1 MDVKH
6 NPIVTNSELREI
18 RTKEPGMSAAAI
30 KNRLFQLVVLVWFG
44 IFAVVIIY
52 PIIWLGLSGLKSNS
66 DFFLNTWG
74 LPKEWVWSNYKEAW
88 DAGIGQYFF
97 NSVIVTVSSVLAV
110 LLLGSMAAF
119 GLSRFRFKGQNFM
132 LVIILSGLMLA
143 PQVSLIPLYK
153 ILQAI
158 GLYNTYGALIVPYV
172 AFQLP
177 FSIFLMRSYFLSIPA
192 ELEES
197 AILDGCNS
205 WKVYRHIILPMG
217 KPIIASCAMLTAMN
231 VWNEFM
237 FALVFV
243 EDSSLRTIPVGL
255 MNLRSQLNTNFGIQ
269 LAGLAIA
276 VLPMIFIFLIFQKQ
290 FVRGLSAGSVKG

>member
-1 MDVKH
+1 MANNSPVVNANELKKIATGSSKLSVRKVKDR
-6 NPIVTNSELREI
+6 IFQ
-18 RTKEPGMSAAAI
+18 SA
-30 KNRLFQLVVLVWFG
+30 VLLWFG
-44 IFAVVIIY
+44 IFSVIIIY
-52 PIIWLGLSGLKSNS
+52 PIIWLGLSGLKSNA
-66 DFFLNTWG
+66 DFFLNTWS
-74 LPKEWVWSNYKEAW
+74 LPEEWLWGNYQAAW
-88 DAGIGQYFF
+88 DAGIGQFF
-97 NSVIVTVSSVLAV
+97 INSVFITVVSVVSV

-119 GLSRFRFKGQNFM
+119 GLSRFQFKGQNIF
-132 LVIILSGLMLA
+132 LVLILSGLMLA

-153 ILQAI
+153 LLQAV
-158 GLYNTYGALIVPYV
+158 GLYNTYWALILPYV

-177 FSIFLMRSYFLSIPA
+177 FAIFLMRSYFLSISK

-197 AILDGCNS
+197 AIIDGCNILQ
-205 WKVYRHIILPMG
+205 VYRHIILPLA
-217 KPIIASCAMLTAMN
+217 KPIIASCALLTGMN

-269 LAGLAIA
+269 LAGLAISA
-276 VLPMIFIFLIFQKQ
+276 LPMIIAYIVFQRQ